1 MTKLYTDKDLYN
13 LGKALCDYIHDSQYI
28 PNELA
33 FKTTF
38 LLNHPEP
45 RGLTDQQQDLLYE
58 FDRFM
63 EKYHSA
69 NHHTYKLVRN
79 LCKNSVK
86 MYLFETHEYRDATDR
101 FNTFTRTL
109 PYDVTTSSGL
119 VVHITND

>member
-1 MTKLYTDKDLYN
+1 MAKLYTDKDLCD
-13 LGKALCDYIHDSQYI
+13 LGKALCNYVYDGQYI

-38 LLNHPEP
+38 LLNHPEL
-45 RGLTDQQQDLLYE
+45 RGLTSQQQDLLYE

-63 EKYHSA
+63 DKYHPA

-79 LCKNSVK
+79 LCKSAVK
-86 MYLFETHEYRDATDR
+86 MYLCETCEYRDAAHK
-101 FNTFTRTL
+101 FNMFTKTL
-109 PYDVTTSSGL
+109 PYDIITSSGL